1 MPVSLRHH
9 DSNQPRAGSSHAR
22 PATVRQSVARQVR
35 VRPWW
40 VGLVFVLSV
49 AGVRAQATAPLQL
62 HYQERPPYTA
72 TGASGEPVGL
82 LIEPLKRAL
91 QRNRI
96 AHAWVRTP
104 SQRQLVLVQQGQGP
118 DCGIGW
124 FRNPERETRGRFSAP
139 LYQDRPFMALVK
151 ADASAPPYPELAQRL
166 RDSTLPL
173 LTKEGYSYGPLI
185 DDLIRQHP
193 QHVVRTTA
201 ESTQMARM
209 IDAGRAGWMIMAPEE
224 ADALFA
230 SIGDA
235 ARALR
240 FVPLPGAPPG
250 QARHLYCN
258 RSVPAEVLEQLDR
271 VLLER

>member
-1 MPVSLRHH
+1 MPVFLEHL
-9 DSNQPRAGSSHAR
+9 DPNQPPAGNSQAQ
-22 PATVRQSVARQVR
+22 PVVACQSMARQAR
-35 VRPWW
+35 ARPWW
-40 VGLVFVLSV
+40 VGLALALSV
-49 AGVRAQATAPLQL
+49 ACVSAQPAMPLQM
-62 HYQERPPYTA
+62 HYQERPPYSA
-72 TGASGEPVGL
+72 TSASGEPVGL

-91 QRNRI
+91 QLAGI
-96 AHAWVRTP
+96 PYAWVRTP

-124 FRNPERETRGRFSAP
+124 FRNAERETRGRFSAP
-139 LYQDRPFMALVK
+139 LYQDRTFMALVK
-151 ADASAPPYPELAQRL
+151 ADAAAPPHPELGQRL
-166 RDSTLPL
+166 RGSALPL
-173 LTKEGYSYGPLI
+173 LAKEGYSYGPLI

-201 ESTQMARM
+201 ESAQMARM

-240 FVPLPGAPPG
+240 LVPLPGVPPG
-250 QARHLYCN
+250 QTRHLYCN
-258 RSVPAEVLEQLDR
+258 RSVPADVIERLDR
-271 VLLER
+271 ALLER

>member
-1 MPVSLRHH
+1 MPVFLEHL
-9 DSNQPRAGSSHAR
+9 DQNQPPAAIVQTRPAIVRLSMARLARAR
-22 PATVRQSVARQVR
+22 PR
-35 VRPWW
+35 W
-40 VGLVFVLSV
+40 VGLALALSV
-49 AGVRAQATAPLQL
+49 ACVRAQPAMPLQM
-62 HYQERPPYTA
+62 HYQERPPYSA

-91 QRNRI
+91 QRAAI
-96 AHAWVRTP
+96 PHAWVRTP

-151 ADASAPPYPELAQRL
+151 ADVAAPPHPELAQRL
-166 RDSTLPL
+166 RDSPLPL
-173 LTKEGYSYGPLI
+173 LAKEGYSYGSRI
-185 DDLIRQHP
+185 DELIRQHP

-201 ESTQMARM
+201 ESTQMALM

-240 FVPLPGAPPG
+240 LVPLPGAPPG
-250 QARHLYCN
+250 QTRHLYCN
-258 RSVPAEVLEQLDR
+258 RSVPADVIERLDR
-271 VLLER
+271 ALFER

>member
-1 MPVSLRHH
+1 MAQQAR
-9 DSNQPRAGSSHAR
+9 AR
-22 PATVRQSVARQVR
+22 PWQ
-35 VRPWW
+35 
-40 VGLVFVLSV
+40 VGLALALSV
-49 AGVRAQATAPLQL
+49 ACVRAQPAMPLQM
-62 HYQERPPYTA
+62 HYQERPPYSA
-72 TGASGEPVGL
+72 TGTSGEPVGL

-91 QRNRI
+91 QRAGI

-124 FRNPERETRGRFSAP
+124 FRNAERETRGRFSAT

-151 ADASAPPYPELAQRL
+151 TDAAAPPYPGLGQRL
-166 RDSTLPL
+166 SSDALPL
-173 LTKEGYSYGPLI
+173 LAKEGYSYGPLI
-185 DDLIRQHP
+185 DDLIRLHP

-201 ESTQMARM
+201 ESAQMARM
-209 IDAGRAGWMIMAPEE
+209 IEAGRAGWMIMAPEE

-240 FVPLPGAPPG
+240 LVPLPGVPPG
-250 QARHLYCN
+250 QTRHLYCN
-258 RSVPAEVLEQLDR
+258 RSVPADVIERLDR
-271 VLLER
+271 ALLER